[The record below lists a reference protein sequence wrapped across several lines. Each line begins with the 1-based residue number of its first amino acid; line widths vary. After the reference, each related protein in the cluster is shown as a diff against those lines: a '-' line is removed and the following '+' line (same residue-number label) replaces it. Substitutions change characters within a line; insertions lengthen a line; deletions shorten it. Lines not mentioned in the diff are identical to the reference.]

1 MTDLQYTTMCNRIKA
16 QGLTVEDLT
25 DIINDRLDPSVP
37 KVCVQ
42 EEVNYLLQQL
52 PLPEEV
58 ETILIDVFGLADL
71 KQRWMGIPPAQMNMY
86 HFGISGEV
94 EQ

>member
-25 DIINDRLDPSVP
+25 DIINDRLDPDAP

-42 EEVNYLLQQL
+42 EEVNYLLQQE

-58 ETILIDVFGLADL
+58 EQILIDVFGLADL
-71 KQRWMGIPPAQMNMY
+71 KQKWGGIPPHQLNMY
-86 HFGISGEV
+86 HFGIEEESA
-94 EQ
+94 